1 MSLFG
6 NIPALLKPPSD
17 LRFTVGAVLFY
28 DHDVLDLNGPLH
40 FFGGS
45 GQFEIKTIAETKEP
59 VANCGGTHT
68 LVTHTFDEDTEF
80 DFLFIPGAGPRGLLD
95 LSQNERVVAYVKK
108 VAPRMKFIFS
118 VCTGALPLAL
128 AGVLDGHKA
137 TTNKMM
143 FEFVAKR
150 GTNVHWQPKARW
162 VHDGNIITASGVSA
176 GMDAALHILEH
187 LNGKEYAQMR
197 ADVAEYEWHSDP
209 SFDPFAEKA
218 GLV

>member
-1 MSLFG
+1 MVNISASTAVLPAWMIHGSWSMSWKLNPIHITIPMSLFG
-6 NIPALLKPPSD
+6 NLPALLKPPSD

-118 VCTGALPLAL
+118 VCT
-128 AGVLDGHKA
+128 
-137 TTNKMM
+137 
-143 FEFVAKR
+143 
-150 GTNVHWQPKARW
+150 
-162 VHDGNIITASGVSA
+162 
-176 GMDAALHILEH
+176 
-187 LNGKEYAQMR
+187 
-197 ADVAEYEWHSDP
+197 
-209 SFDPFAEKA
+209 
-218 GLV
+218 